1 MAETELERLYREL
14 AELERQRQVAEIAGF
29 DDAVSLID
37 GGIAVLN
44 ARIAVLESQED
55 T

>member
-14 AELERQRQVAEIAGF
+14 AELEHFRRVTGF

-37 GGIAVLN
+37 GGISVLN
-44 ARIAVLESQED
+44 ARIAVLEAQEG